1 MSSSCPMTIFMRCRI
16 RSRSPPLLGSS
27 LGCPRSGVP
36 RMFILHHVAA
46 GLPMLPPAKH
56 TLRLP
61 PRSPP
66 QPGRAPH
73 LNGPPAHP
81 GPGRPSPSPSPL
93 PPPHSSTSG
102 WRMGHPEGDRLTEG
116 VKVRTQEGRGRGR
129 GSQEW
134 LPGLEVPVGMLS
146 WTQRQG
152 DDSAGTKGKRCPWDG
167 QKAAVIPSQ
176 LLGNCKG
183 RGVKMQQTPAEGW
196 WPGPSRCEGGSRCG
210 WLWEGSRLGGG
221 QPPAERAS
229 LASAF
234 PGCSTSRQCNAAAS
248 LLTRA
253 CTLPR

>member
-176 LLGNCKG
+176 LLGN
-183 RGVKMQQTPAEGW
+183 
-196 WPGPSRCEGGSRCG
+196 
-210 WLWEGSRLGGG
+210 
-221 QPPAERAS
+221 
-229 LASAF
+229 
-234 PGCSTSRQCNAAAS
+234 
-248 LLTRA
+248 
-253 CTLPR
+253 